1 MPETSLRQA
10 LFFDVFGT
18 LVDWR
23 QGIARES
30 EAILAPLGVALDWVA
45 FADDWRAQY
54 QPTLERVRSGKRPYE
69 KLDALHRENVQPVLA
84 RHGVTNASDDTLDA
98 LMNAWSR
105 LPAWPDVPL
114 GLARLRERFLIAPVS
129 NGNISLMVGLAR
141 HNHFHWDA
149 ILGAE
154 LADDYKPNPEVYL
167 AAAAALDLAPQDCV
181 MVAAHTYDLK
191 AAAALGLRTA
201 HVARPDEYGPGKGE
215 AEPGMKVDWA
225 ARDLGALADMLC
237 G

>member
-1 MPETSLRQA
+1 MSNAPKA

-30 EAILAPLGVALDWVA
+30 EAILSASGYTLDWSA

-54 QPTLERVRSGKRPYE
+54 QPTLEKVRSGKRAYE
-69 KLDALHRENVQPVLA
+69 KLDALHRENVAPVLA
-84 RHGVTNASDDTLDA
+84 RHGVAASDDMLDA
-98 LMNAWSR
+98 LTNAWR
-105 LPAWPDVPL
+105 RIPAWPDVPPA
-114 GLARLRERFLIAPVS
+114 LARLRERYLLAPVS
-129 NGNISLMVGLAR
+129 NGNISMMAMLAR
-141 HNHFHWDA
+141 FNGFHWDA

-154 LADDYKPNPEVYL
+154 LADDYKPNAEVYL
-167 AAAAALDLAPQDCV
+167 TACAAFDLAPHQCV

-201 HVARPDEYGPGKGE
+201 HVARPNEYGPGKGE
-215 AEPGMKVDWA
+215 ASPGMVVDWA
-225 ARDLGALADMLC
+225 AADLMGLADQLC

>member
-1 MPETSLRQA
+1 MNNAPKA

-30 EAILAPLGVALDWVA
+30 EAILSSFGHSLDWCA

-54 QPTLERVRSGKRPYE
+54 QPTLEQVRSGKRAYE

-84 RHGVTNASDDTLDA
+84 RHGVDASDAMLDA
-98 LMNAWSR
+98 LTNAWR
-105 LPAWPDVPL
+105 RIPACPDTPAAL
-114 GLARLRERFLIAPVS
+114 IRLRERFLMAPVS
-129 NGNISLMVGLAR
+129 NGNISMMAMLAR
-141 HNHFHWDA
+141 FNDFHWDA
-149 ILGAE
+149 VLGAE
-154 LADDYKPNPEVYL
+154 LADDYKPNAEVYL
-167 AAAAALDLAPQDCV
+167 TACAAFDLAPEQCV

-201 HVARPDEYGPGKGE
+201 HVARPNEYGPGKGE
-215 AEPGMKVDWA
+215 AAPGMVVDWA
-225 ARDLGALADMLC
+225 AADLTDLADQLC
-237 G
+237 R

>member
-1 MPETSLRQA
+1 MSNAPKA

-30 EAILAPLGVALDWVA
+30 GAILSASGHTLDWYA

-54 QPTLERVRSGKRPYE
+54 QPTLEQVRSGKRAYE

-84 RHGVTNASDDTLDA
+84 RHGVDASDDMLDA
-98 LMNAWSR
+98 LTNAWR
-105 LPAWPDVPL
+105 RIPACPDVPAA
-114 GLARLRERFLIAPVS
+114 LARLRERFLMAPVS
-129 NGNISLMVGLAR
+129 NGNISMMAMLAR
-141 HNHFHWDA
+141 FNGFHWDA

-154 LADDYKPNPEVYL
+154 LADDYKPNAEVYL
-167 AAAAALDLAPQDCV
+167 TACAAFDLAPEQCV

-191 AAAALGLRTA
+191 AAASLGLRTA
-201 HVARPDEYGPGKGE
+201 HVARPNEYGPGKGE
-215 AEPGMKVDWA
+215 TAPGMVVDWA
-225 ARDLGALADMLC
+225 AADLAELADQLC

>member
-1 MPETSLRQA
+1 VPQSPRQA

-30 EAILAPLGVALDWVA
+30 ETILSPLGVSLDWFA
-45 FADDWRAQY
+45 FADEWRAQY
-54 QPTLERVRSGKRPYE
+54 QPTLELVRSGKRPYE

-84 RHGVTNASDDTLDA
+84 RHGVTNAGDDTLDA
-98 LMNAWSR
+98 LMNAWAR

-114 GLARLRERFLIAPVS
+114 GLKRLRERFLIAPVS
-129 NGNISLMVGLAR
+129 NGNISLMAGLAR
-141 HNHFHWDA
+141 HNGFHWDA
-149 ILGAE
+149 VLGAE

-167 AAAAALDLAPQDCV
+167 AAAGALDLAPENCV

-201 HVARPDEYGPGKGE
+201 HVARPNEYGPGKGE
-215 AEPGMKVDWA
+215 TEPGMKVDWA
-225 ARDLGALADMLC
+225 ARDLGALADVLC
-237 G
+237 R

>member
-1 MPETSLRQA
+1 MVSAPRA

-30 EAILAPLGVALDWVA
+30 EAILSPLGHRLDWLA

-54 QPTLERVRSGKRPYE
+54 QPTLEQVRSGKRAYE

-84 RHGVTNASDDTLDA
+84 RFGVSDASDDTLDA
-98 LMNAWSR
+98 LTNAWRR
-105 LPAWPDVPL
+105 LPAWPDVPE
-114 GLARLRERFLIAPVS
+114 GLARLRERFLLAPVS
-129 NGNISLMVGLAR
+129 NGNISMMAMLAR
-141 HNHFHWDA
+141 RNGFPWDA

-154 LADDYKPNPEVYL
+154 LADDYKPNAEVYL
-167 AAAAALDLAPQDCV
+167 AACAAFDLAPAQCV

-215 AEPGMKVDWA
+215 SAPGISVDWA
-225 ARDLGALADMLC
+225 APDLTALADLMC

>member
-1 MPETSLRQA
+1 MNRSAPRA

-30 EAILAPLGVALDWVA
+30 EAILSPLGHTLDWFA

-54 QPTLERVRSGKRPYE
+54 QPTLEQVRSGKRAFD

-84 RHGVTNASDDTLDA
+84 RHGVADASDDALDA
-98 LMNAWSR
+98 LTNAWRR
-105 LPAWPDVPL
+105 LPAWPDVLPA
-114 GLARLRERFLIAPVS
+114 LARLRERFLLAPVS
-129 NGNISLMVGLAR
+129 NGNISMMAMLAR
-141 HNHFHWDA
+141 RNGFHWDA

-154 LADDYKPNPEVYL
+154 LADDYKPNAEVYL
-167 AAAAALDLAPQDCV
+167 AACAAFDLAPNQCV
-181 MVAAHTYDLK
+181 MVAAHAYDLK
-191 AAAALGLRTA
+191 AAAALGMRTA

-215 AEPGMKVDWA
+215 AAPGMNVDWA
-225 ARDLGALADMLC
+225 AADLIQLADQLC

>member
-1 MPETSLRQA
+1 MDATAPRA

-23 QGIARES
+23 QGIARER
-30 EAILAPLGVALDWVA
+30 EAILSPLGHRLDWFA

-54 QPTLERVRSGKRPYE
+54 QPTLDQVRSGKRAFD
-69 KLDALHRENVQPVLA
+69 KLDALHRENVQPTLA
-84 RHGVTNASDDTLDA
+84 RHGVAHPGDETLDA
-98 LMNAWSR
+98 LTNAWRR
-105 LPAWPDVPL
+105 LPAWPDVLPA
-114 GLARLRERFLIAPVS
+114 LARLRERFLLAPVS
-129 NGNISLMVGLAR
+129 NGNISMMAMLAR
-141 HNHFHWDA
+141 RNDFHWDA

-154 LADDYKPNPEVYL
+154 LADDYKPNCEVYL
-167 AAAAALDLAPQDCV
+167 AACAAFDLAPGQCV

-201 HVARPDEYGPGKGE
+201 HVARPDECGPAKGE
-215 AEPGMKVDWA
+215 AAPGAPVDWA
-225 ARDLGALADMLC
+225 GADLMHLADQLC

>member
-1 MPETSLRQA
+1 MSNAPKA

-30 EAILAPLGVALDWVA
+30 EAILSASGHTLDWYA

-54 QPTLERVRSGKRPYE
+54 QPTLEQVRSGKRAYE

-84 RHGVTNASDDTLDA
+84 RHGVNASDATLDA
-98 LMNAWSR
+98 LTNAWR
-105 LPAWPDVPL
+105 RIPACPEVPA
-114 GLARLRERFLIAPVS
+114 GLARLRERFLMAPVS
-129 NGNISLMVGLAR
+129 NGNISMMAMLAR
-141 HNHFHWDA
+141 FNGFHWDA

-154 LADDYKPNPEVYL
+154 LADDYKPNAEVYL
-167 AAAAALDLAPQDCV
+167 TACAAFDLAPEQCV

-191 AAAALGLRTA
+191 AAASLGLRTA
-201 HVARPDEYGPGKGE
+201 HVARPNEYGPGKGE
-215 AEPGMKVDWA
+215 AAPGMVVDWA
-225 ARDLGALADMLC
+225 AADLADLADQLC